1 MDDTL
6 GDVAS
11 NREES
16 ESSKHAGAAELLRCA
31 NFQRTVD
38 SMLID
43 RFRAGRPPAVT
54 CALPLANRVSRML
67 LPRLLSSPT
76 AGRRIARSE
85 TIIVA
90 CKFSASNAARL
101 IHTRAMDA
109 LCLAGEHEES

>member
-43 RFRAGRPPAVT
+43 RFRAGRPPAIT
-54 CALPLANRVSRML
+54 CALPLANRASRML
-67 LPRLLSSPT
+67 LPGLLSSPT
-76 AGRRIARSE
+76 AGPWHIARSE

-90 CKFSASNAARL
+90 CKFSASYPVRL

-109 LCLAGEHEES
+109 ALPHR